1 MDGFAVYFHTT
12 STIFILFTHT
22 HKASVS
28 DEHTT
33 ERRLGRRRD
42 RGRRRVPTTMRTSMT
57 VGGAGA
63 TTEREL
69 GELKVRLR
77 PRRRSMGSVARRR
90 YRATVRKDDD
100 ENDATVRTRTD
111 EFNGLTNG
119 LMCS

>member
-1 MDGFAVYFHTT
+1 VT
-12 STIFILFTHT
+12 STQQRDVWDDDD
-22 HKASVS
+22 A
-28 DEHTT
+28 T
-33 ERRLGRRRD
+33 ED
-42 RGRRRVPTTMRTSMT
+42 DDDVPTMRTSMT

-119 LMCS
+119 SMCT